1 MSIYNIN
8 LGIGWASSG
17 VEYAQAY
24 RAKVLRELG
33 FKAKFIFMDM
43 FQYENIEH
51 MTKNIG
57 FQDDEIIWLYQYF
70 TDMPIEPTTMS
81 EERFE
86 KTFTLPFEKKEDG
99 NKIIYS
105 FPNNSYM
112 CAYLTR
118 DHRYIHRVECVSD
131 GCLIRKDFFTSQ
143 RAFTEY
149 YVPHDNKANLYRR
162 CFYNRD
168 GSIGLDEYING
179 DDSIYRVNEHFFY
192 NKEDFIGYFLKQLHF
207 TKDDVVI
214 EDRNTGMESA
224 IFKAIG
230 DAKLGVVIHAEHY
243 NKESTDEHNI
253 LWNNYYEY
261 SFNHHKDVSFFLSS
275 TKRQEET
282 LRAQFKKYY
291 DATPRIETIPVGSLK
306 ELKVGERKPYHLMTA
321 SRLATE
327 KNIDHL
333 IHAVVKAHEK
343 IPQLVFDIYGQGGE
357 KDRLTKLITDY
368 NANSYIRLKGHQ
380 NLDEVFKQYD
390 CYISASGSEG
400 FGLTLLE
407 AVGSGCALIG
417 YDVPYGNQTFIK
429 NNGYLVDYDAYDT
442 HACISS
448 LSEAIVKYYEED
460 HPDFHQASYDIAKEY
475 LDEEIAKKWKNLLE
489 DQL

>member
-33 FKAKFIFMDM
+33 LKPKFIFMDM

-57 FQDDEIIWLYQYF
+57 FLDEEIIWLYNYF
-70 TDMPIEPTTMS
+70 TDLPIEPTTMS
-81 EERFE
+81 EEQFE
-86 KTFTLPFEKKEDG
+86 KTFTLDFEKKEDR
-99 NKIIYS
+99 NKVIYT

-112 CAYLTR
+112 TAYKTKDL
-118 DHRYIHRVECVSD
+118 RYIHRVEYVSD

-149 YVPHDNKANLYRR
+149 YVPHDHKANLYRR
-162 CFYNRD
+162 CFYNKD
-168 GSIGLDEYING
+168 GSIGLDEYIN
-179 DDSIYRVNEHFFY
+179 DDQSTYRVNEHFFY
-192 NKEDFIGYFLKQLHF
+192 NKEDFIAYFLKQLHF

-224 IFKAIG
+224 IFKSIG
-230 DAKLGVVIHAEHY
+230 EARLGVVIHAEHY
-243 NKESTDEHNI
+243 NKESTDEDNI

-261 SFNHHKDVSFFLSS
+261 SFSHHQDVSFFLTS

-282 LRAQFKKYY
+282 LRQQFKTYY
-291 DATPRIETIPVGSLK
+291 DASPNIITIPVGSLK
-306 ELKVGERKPYHLMTA
+306 SLKRGERKPFSLMTA

-333 IHAVVKAHEK
+333 IHAIVKAHDH
-343 IPQLVFDIYGQGGE
+343 IDQLVFDIYGQGGE
-357 KDRLTKLITDY
+357 KDHLMQLINDY
-368 NANSYIRLKGHQ
+368 HANHYIHLKGHQ
-380 NLDEVFKQYD
+380 NLDEVFKNYD
-390 CYISASGSEG
+390 LYMSASGSEG

-429 NNGYLVDYDAYDT
+429 NNGYLVDYNPFDSQAS
-442 HACISS
+442 IS
-448 LSEAIVKYYEED
+448 LLTNAIIRYYEED
-460 HPDFHQASYDIAKEY
+460 HPDFHEASYELAKAY